1 MRQEQP
7 VHHGS
12 QERQNNSSGTRID
25 IRYFFM
31 SDRMAAGE
39 MVAPAH

>member
-1 MRQEQP
+1 MALLRN
-7 VHHGS
+7 G
-12 QERQNNSSGTRID
+12 RNNSSRTRHID

-39 MVAPAH
+39 MSR